1 MIKKQMKFEK
11 IKSIITEIAQR
22 EMVND
27 IDEDVFI
34 YHFPNPKTI
43 NFLAKLVY
51 FSMPFHLT
59 LLCRYGRVDNSY
71 EKGLILHKKGK
82 KWYLGNYRNNRKKHF
97 SNFVHFFSEVLR
109 FFPLYFSFGKHI
121 AFTEYTQKKEV
132 FAHVLRNI
140 KNNNQSYEYNYP
152 LKFVDILSK
161 FANTGIKLQIIINDS
176 EGNFHVTTSRVWVR
190 FCFPSE
196 HIFFENT
203 KLNYRKPDFIKSGFY
218 IGMENKIVQIKYK
231 NKILYSENAFSEAE
245 MDYRRNYIW
254 DLIEKY
260 QKCSD

>member
-1 MIKKQMKFEK
+1 MKFTK
-11 IKSIITEIAQR
+11 IKSIIEEIARR
-22 EMVND
+22 EMVNN
-27 IDEDVFI
+27 IGKNVFI

-51 FSMPFHLT
+51 FSVSFNLT
-59 LLCRYGRVDNSY
+59 ILNKYGSSTLNY

-82 KWYLGNYRNNRKKHF
+82 EWYLGNYFNHHKKHF
-97 SNFVHFFSEVLR
+97 SHFIHFFSTILQH
-109 FFPLYFSFGKHI
+109 FPLYFSFGKDI
-121 AFTEYTQKKEV
+121 IFTEYTQRKEV

-161 FANTGIKLQIIINDS
+161 FANTGIKLQIIINDC
-176 EGNFHVTTSRVWVR
+176 EGNFYVTTSRIWVR

-203 KLNYRKPDFIKSGFY
+203 KLNYRKPDFIKMGIY

-245 MDYRRNYIW
+245 MNYRRNYIW

-260 QKCSD
+260 QKYCD